1 MEQPRPPISDTAGML
16 TDPLAVAFFLAA
28 LQIPLYYELDLE
40 HGDLHEVA
48 ARLIAACPPTAC
60 A

>member
-1 MEQPRPPISDTAGML
+1 ML